1 MTRSA
6 VVTGAAM
13 GMGMFMARKLAQ
25 RGWQVFA
32 GVMPGMDTAELTRGV
47 TLTPIEQ
54 DVTDEAMVQAG
65 AQQVAGVL
73 GGAGLDLLINN
84 AGVADIGTG
93 PIEGVDIEQGKKL
106 FDVNLFG
113 QVRVVKAFLPLLLE
127 SRHSPRILNFASGA
141 VRVPMPCS
149 GMYNMSKYAVEGLTN
164 TLRYELAKF
173 GVQATSIE
181 PGAVKTHMTADP
193 INSTARIWERST
205 PAIRARYEAKLR
217 PITDQLG
224 KMLLTANEPDAVTD
238 EVLKLIDVAR
248 LKPRYMVGKEVK
260 MLPLSRRYSRRA
272 PSNAWWP
279 GNSTFRP
286 RYGAVAVGDYWCRT

>member
-13 GMGMFMARKLAQ
+13 GMGMLMARKLAQ

-32 GVMPGMDTAELTRGV
+32 GVMPGLDTAELTRGV
-47 TLTPIEQ
+47 VLTPIDQ
-54 DVTDEAMVQAG
+54 DVTNEAMVQAG
-65 AQQVAGVL
+65 ARQVAQAL

-84 AGVADIGTG
+84 AGVADIATG
-93 PIEGVDIEQGKKL
+93 PVEGVDIEQGKKL

-113 QVRVVKAFLPLLLE
+113 QVRVAKAFLPLLFE
-127 SRHSPRILNFASGA
+127 STQSPRILNFASGA

-149 GMYNMSKYAVEGLTN
+149 AMYNMSKYAVEGLTN

-173 GVQATSIE
+173 GVQVTSIE

-224 KMLLTANEPDAVTD
+224 KMLLTANDPDQVTD
-238 EVLKLIDVAR
+238 EVLKLIDVPK

-260 MLPLSRRYSRRA
+260 MLPLMQALLSERA
-272 PSNAWWP
+272 
-279 GNSTFRP
+279 FERL
-286 RYGAVAVGDYWCRT
+286 VARQFNI

>member
-13 GMGMFMARKLAQ
+13 GMGMLMARKLAQ
-25 RGWQVFA
+25 RGWRVFA
-32 GVMPGMDTAELTRGV
+32 GVMPGLDTEELTRGV
-47 TLTPIEQ
+47 KLTVLQQ

-65 AQQVAGVL
+65 ARQAAEAL

-84 AGVADIGTG
+84 AGIADIATG
-93 PIEGVDIEQGKKL
+93 PIEGVNLEEGKKL
-106 FDVNLFG
+106 LDVNLFG
-113 QVRVVKAFLPLLLE
+113 QVRVIKAFLPLLHQ
-127 SRHSPRILNFASGA
+127 SKQSPRIFNFSSGA

-173 GVQATSIE
+173 GIQVTSIE

-205 PAIRARYEAKLR
+205 PQIRQRYEAKLR
-217 PITDQLG
+217 PITDHLG
-224 KMLLTANEPDAVTD
+224 KMLLTANEPDFVT
-238 EVLKLIDVAR
+238 EGVLKLVDVPK
-248 LKPRYMVGKEVK
+248 LKPRYMVGKEVR
-260 MLPLSRRYSRRA
+260 MLPLMQALLSETA
-272 PSNAWWP
+272 
-279 GNSTFRP
+279 FEQL
-286 RYGAVAVGDYWCRT
+286 VAKQFNI

>member
-13 GMGMFMARKLAQ
+13 GMGMLMARKLAQ
-25 RGWQVFA
+25 RGWRVFA
-32 GVMPGMDTAELTRGV
+32 GVMPRLDTEELTRGV
-47 TLTPIEQ
+47 KLTVLEQ

-65 AQQVAGVL
+65 ARQAAEAL

-84 AGVADIGTG
+84 AGIADIATG
-93 PIEGVDIEQGKKL
+93 PIEGVNLEEGKKL
-106 FDVNLFG
+106 LDVNLFG
-113 QVRVVKAFLPLLLE
+113 QVRVIKAFLPLLHQ
-127 SRHSPRILNFASGA
+127 SKQSPRIFNFSSGA

-173 GVQATSIE
+173 GIQVTSIE

-205 PAIRARYEAKLR
+205 PQIRQRYEAKLR
-217 PITDQLG
+217 PITDHLG
-224 KMLLTANEPDAVTD
+224 KMLLTANEPDFVT
-238 EVLKLIDVAR
+238 EGVLKLVDVPK
-248 LKPRYMVGKEVK
+248 LKPRYMVGKEVR
-260 MLPLSRRYSRRA
+260 MLPLMQALLSETA
-272 PSNAWWP
+272 
-279 GNSTFRP
+279 FEQL
-286 RYGAVAVGDYWCRT
+286 VAKQFNI